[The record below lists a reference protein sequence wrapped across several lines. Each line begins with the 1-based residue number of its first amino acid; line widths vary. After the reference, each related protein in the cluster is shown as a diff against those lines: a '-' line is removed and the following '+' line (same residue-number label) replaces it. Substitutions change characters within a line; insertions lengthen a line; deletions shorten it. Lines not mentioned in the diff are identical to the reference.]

1 MFGARYLCNQAT
13 FPMEGGPVRLAKDPS
28 LSFESIPGRSD
39 QLFIDNL
46 VIKSPSIAIKNA
58 FPKWRRTQGLKLA
71 VPGCLTPASMWI
83 CVKGGNNQ
91 TQWSGAASK
100 KKKLCLLK
108 PHLHALHILH
118 THTRYMAVAAE
129 GAEACCLL
137 THTVSVCC
145 SQQPSEPYVNTYDT
159 RTSSDYLLCV
169 CIRIPVTKRKKKKKK
184 NSLYFIHW
192 QLFS

>member
-28 LSFESIPGRSD
+28 LSFESVPGRSD

-118 THTRYMAVAAE
+118 THTRY
-129 GAEACCLL
+129 GSSCRGGRSLL
-137 THTVSVCC
+137 SF
-145 SQQPSEPYVNTYDT
+145 NTYCECVLFSAALWT
-159 RTSSDYLLCV
+159 LCEYLLH
-169 CIRIPVTKRKKKKKK
+169 T
-184 NSLYFIHW
+184 H
-192 QLFS
+192 

>member
-28 LSFESIPGRSD
+28 LSFESVPGRSD

-71 VPGCLTPASMWI
+71 VPGCLTPASMW
-83 CVKGGNNQ
+83 KGGIIKHSEVVQ
-91 TQWSGAASK
+91 QARK
-100 KKKLCLLK
+100 K
-108 PHLHALHILH
+108 ALPVKATLTCTAH
-118 THTRYMAVAAE
+118 TTHSLDSVAVAAE

-145 SQQPSEPYVNTYDT
+145 SQQHSELYVNTYYT

-169 CIRIPVTKRKKKKKK
+169 YTYTCYQKEKKRKKEQP
-184 NSLYFIHW
+184 LLHW